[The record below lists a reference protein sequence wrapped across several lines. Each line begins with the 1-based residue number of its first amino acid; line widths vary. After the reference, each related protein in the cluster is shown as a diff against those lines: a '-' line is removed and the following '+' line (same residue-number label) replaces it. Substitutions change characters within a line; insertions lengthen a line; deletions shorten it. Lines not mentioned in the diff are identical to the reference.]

1 MSTDFEYFL
10 HNTVILFFVSVIV
23 IELNNLNKA
32 WLSLYWVQVKN
43 NIINTKSK
51 YSHGNI
57 KKRIKQ
63 FKLNVVVGST

>member
-57 KKRIKQ
+57 KKKD
-63 FKLNVVVGST
+63 